1 MHWSLTDAG
10 HIWSDSLS
18 FLEQSPTLPC
28 SVVAASPVCHW
39 LSVEQVLCPRENV
52 WPNYVNSD
60 SQIWLWSRLVSH
72 LSLSG
77 APQNGSE
84 VLVMVLP
91 GLPNTRTS
99 LTMATALLR
108 PSYILFELWW
118 NSSCAHLILQDSLSN
133 CYLANM
139 VLNVVN
145 IEDSGFSF
153 MARPLKYLAPASFIA
168 MSTKVGRG

>member
-1 MHWSLTDAG
+1 MHWSMTDAG
-10 HIWSDSLS
+10 HIRSDSLS
-18 FLEQSPTLPC
+18 FREQSPTLPC

-39 LSVEQVLCPRENV
+39 LSVEQVLCLRENV

-60 SQIWLWSRLVSH
+60 SLIWLWSRFNLT
-72 LSLSG
+72 
-77 APQNGSE
+77 PNGCE

-99 LTMATALLR
+99 LTRATALLR
-108 PSYILFELWW
+108 PSYILFKLCW

-153 MARPLKYLAPASFIA
+153 MAR
-168 MSTKVGRG
+168 

>member
-39 LSVEQVLCPRENV
+39 LSVEQVLCPHENV

-60 SQIWLWSRLVSH
+60 FGQGLISH

-77 APQNGSE
+77 TPENGSE
-84 VLVMVLP
+84 VLVVLP

-108 PSYILFELWW
+108 PSYISFKLCW

-153 MARPLKYLAPASFIA
+153 MAR
-168 MSTKVGRG
+168 